1 MNKLTNKYLL
11 FLTILLSVNRINA
24 QYSVYDFDP
33 VVVTSSRIPT
43 ALSNT
48 MRALT
53 VLNREMISVSGAQS
67 VEDLL
72 ENAAGIDVQSRG
84 PLGVQSDI
92 SIRGAGFEQTLILID
107 GVKLS
112 DPQTAHH
119 NMDLPVSLNDI
130 EQIEILRGGG
140 SKLYGPNA
148 FGGVINIITRKILIP
163 ETRIQISGGSHSL
176 YEGSAALSLPV
187 KNITNQLSINKKH
200 SDGYRDN
207 TDFDNLNLFYKSTLK
222 TGTGDFSLSS
232 GYTVKDFGANGFY
245 SLSFPN
251 QREDTKTL
259 FVNSRAVLH
268 RDWGQISTGLSWRRH
283 NDHYLLN
290 FEHPEWYENTHR
302 TNVIQADAQTT
313 IQMKRFVH
321 NIGVE
326 LGQDDIK
333 SNNLG
338 DHRRQHGGVFYETRF
353 NFSSK
358 LDAMIGAAA
367 YYYSDW
373 GWNLSPGIDVG
384 YRLTDQLRWTASLGK
399 AFRVP
404 TFTELFYTS
413 PVSLGNSTLKPENAL
428 TVEQNLLWNTPNL
441 HSSIGVFYR
450 KGSDLIDWVKT
461 GDNDPW
467 QALNIAEIQTAGFE
481 SELSVKPESSFLNSV
496 IRRFSI
502 SYNYI
507 YNSKSTAAYTS
518 AYLLNNLRNQVVAA
532 VVPVDVLGVRQNW
545 QVRYE
550 DRLHQTSHTIIDVHL
565 SRNFGKVELYLKAAN
580 LFNIDYAD
588 FSGLPM
594 PGRWITLGM
603 NYSSMPKS
611 QIL

>member
-1 MNKLTNKYLL
+1 MQKQTNKYLL
-11 FLTILLSVNRINA
+11 FLSILLSINRINA
-24 QYSVYDFDP
+24 QYPVYDFDP

-48 MRALT
+48 MRAIT
-53 VLNREMISVSGAQS
+53 VLNREMISASGAQS
-67 VEDLL
+67 VEALL
-72 ENAAGIDVQSRG
+72 EGAAGIDVQSRG

-119 NMDLPVSLNDI
+119 NMNLPVSLNDI

-200 SDGYRDN
+200 SDGYRHN

-222 TGTGDFSLSS
+222 TGTSDFSLSS
-232 GYTVKDFGANGFY
+232 GYTEKDFGANGFY
-245 SLSFPN
+245 SLSYPN

-259 FVNSRAVLH
+259 FVDTRAVLH
-268 RDWGQISTGLSWRRH
+268 RNWGQISTGLNWRRH

-302 TNVIQADAQTT
+302 TNVIQADVQTT
-313 IQMKRFVH
+313 IQMKQFAH
-321 NIGVE
+321 NIGIE
-326 LGQDDIK
+326 LGHDDIN

-338 DHRRQHGGVFYETRF
+338 NHRRQRGGVFYETRL
-353 NFSSK
+353 NSSSK
-358 LDAMIGAAA
+358 LDAMIGAAT

-373 GWNLSPGIDVG
+373 GWNFSPGIDVG
-384 YRLTDQLRWTASLGK
+384 YRLTDHLRWTASLGK

-413 PVSLGNSTLKPENAL
+413 PASLGNPALKPENAL

-450 KGSDLIDWVKT
+450 KGTDLIDWVKT
-461 GDNDPW
+461 EDAEPW

-481 SELSVKPESSFLNSV
+481 SELSVKPASSVLNSV
-496 IRRFSI
+496 IHRLSI

-518 AYLLNNLRNQVVAA
+518 AYLLNNLRNQVVAS
-532 VVPVDVLGVRQNW
+532 VVPVDVLGAHQRW
-545 QVRYE
+545 QIRYE
-550 DRLHQTSHTIIDVHL
+550 DRLNQTSHIIVDAHF
-565 SRNFGKVELYLKAAN
+565 SRNFGKVELYLNVAN
-580 LFNIDYAD
+580 IFNIDYAD

-594 PGRWITLGM
+594 PGRWTTIGIS
-603 NYSSMPKS
+603 YSLAPKS
-611 QIL
+611 RIP

>member
-283 NDHYLLN
+283 NDHYLL
-290 FEHPEWYENTHR
+290 
-302 TNVIQADAQTT
+302 
-313 IQMKRFVH
+313 M
-321 NIGVE
+321 
-326 LGQDDIK
+326 
-333 SNNLG
+333 S
-338 DHRRQHGGVFYETRF
+338 
-353 NFSSK
+353 
-358 LDAMIGAAA
+358 
-367 YYYSDW
+367 
-373 GWNLSPGIDVG
+373 
-384 YRLTDQLRWTASLGK
+384 
-399 AFRVP
+399 FR
-404 TFTELFYTS
+404 
-413 PVSLGNSTLKPENAL
+413 
-428 TVEQNLLWNTPNL
+428 
-441 HSSIGVFYR
+441 
-450 KGSDLIDWVKT
+450 
-461 GDNDPW
+461 
-467 QALNIAEIQTAGFE
+467 
-481 SELSVKPESSFLNSV
+481 
-496 IRRFSI
+496 
-502 SYNYI
+502 
-507 YNSKSTAAYTS
+507 
-518 AYLLNNLRNQVVAA
+518 
-532 VVPVDVLGVRQNW
+532 
-545 QVRYE
+545 
-550 DRLHQTSHTIIDVHL
+550 
-565 SRNFGKVELYLKAAN
+565 
-580 LFNIDYAD
+580 
-588 FSGLPM
+588 PM
-594 PGRWITLGM
+594 PRPQ
-603 NYSSMPKS
+603 SK
-611 QIL
+611 